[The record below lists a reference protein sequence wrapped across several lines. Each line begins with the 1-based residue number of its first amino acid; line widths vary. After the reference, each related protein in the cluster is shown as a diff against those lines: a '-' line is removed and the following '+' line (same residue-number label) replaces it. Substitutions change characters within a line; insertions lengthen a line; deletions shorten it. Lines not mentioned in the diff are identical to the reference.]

1 MTIQIFN
8 EVTVPFKKRLTST
21 DHSGLTAVAF
31 YFTDIDN
38 IDNNRSFVTSVVKL
52 DANGDILESQAYL
65 GEFNFKVGL
74 VAAKLAYFEP
84 DHNNEKVTY
93 KQNEELNHETGI
105 SLYNSLPDEL
115 GDRIPRYM
123 ILEGGEDLIAGV
135 FAYLNTF
142 IYRTAGPRDRM

>member
-1 MTIQIFN
+1 MTDQIFN
-8 EVTVPFKKRLTST
+8 ETTVPFKKRLTST

-74 VAAKLAYFEP
+74 VAAKLDYFNP
-84 DHNNEKVTY
+84 DYDNEKVTY
-93 KQNEELNHETGI
+93 KQIEELNHETGI
-105 SLYNSLPDEL
+105 YLYNSLPDDL
-115 GDRIPRYM
+115 GNRTPRYM
-123 ILEGGEDLIAGV
+123 LLEGGEDSV
-135 FAYLNTF
+135 
-142 IYRTAGPRDRM
+142 